1 MMIKETASENQDVA
15 PQRMVI
21 VLNFFEELKDL
32 VAAK

>member
-1 MMIKETASENQDVA
+1 MMIKEIASENQDA
-15 PQRMVI
+15 TPQRMVI